1 MPRMIKRSLSRI
13 SPKARV
19 TALTLLAAIA
29 IGVGV
34 AWVVARATQPA
45 TSEEPNPVADFSQ
58 RPLTPPPMT
67 VVVATRIPES
77 ETGCAGPENEVP
89 GPGLPPLPCHM
100 KSNEPPPD
108 TIPTASPE
116 EHPAALASTQ
126 NVPKGW
132 QVYDNPM
139 FRYTFA
145 LPPDWYANMRP
156 EGGEFQVFDS
166 VGMEQFATGESK
178 PGGLVMFFAAWLYEP
193 GEPSLFTDTDAKRV
207 DTPNAKF
214 GDYDGA
220 IWEDPDATG
229 LGVVRVIRFAFLRDS
244 IAFTGKIH
252 FGEGYTEEDVAAVC
266 QILTTITPY

>member
-1 MPRMIKRSLSRI
+1 MPRIIKRTLTRI
-13 SPKARV
+13 SPKARLA
-19 TALTLLAAIA
+19 ALTLLAAIA
-29 IGVGV
+29 VGVGV
-34 AWVVARATQPA
+34 AWIVANATQPA
-45 TSEEPNPVADFSQ
+45 TSEEPNPVPDFSQ

-67 VVVATRIPES
+67 VVLATRIPES
-77 ETGCAGPENEVP
+77 ETGCA

-100 KSNEPPPD
+100 KSNEPPPG

-116 EHPAALASTQ
+116 ERPAALAGTQ

-132 QVYDNPM
+132 EVYDNPL

-145 LPPDWYANMRP
+145 LPPGWYANMRP
-156 EGGEFQVFDS
+156 EGGEFDVFDS
-166 VGMEQFATGESK
+166 IGMEQFATGESK

-193 GEPSLFTDTDAKRV
+193 GKPSLFTDTDAKRL

-229 LGVVRVIRFAFLRDS
+229 LGVVRVIRFAFLRDD

-252 FGEGYTEEDVAAVC
+252 FGEGYTEDDIATVRE
-266 QILTTITPY
+266 ILATITPY